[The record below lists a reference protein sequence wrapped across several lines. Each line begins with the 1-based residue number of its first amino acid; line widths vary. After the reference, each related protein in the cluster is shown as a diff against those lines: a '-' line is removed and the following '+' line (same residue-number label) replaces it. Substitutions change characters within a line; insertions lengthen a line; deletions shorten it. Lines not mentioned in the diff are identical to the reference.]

1 MDETLDSLSIGNL
14 QILQAEN
21 GYRYSLDPVVLARFI
36 KLGNERRV
44 VDLGTGCGILPLLL
58 AKLSDAKEF
67 VGVEVQH
74 DLADRAKRNVV
85 FNGLQSRIRI
95 LHEDIRAIR
104 NVLPVG
110 CADLVVSNPPYRRS
124 DSGRIAP
131 NDERAIARHELSGG
145 LTDFIAAASWLL
157 KNGGLFAVI
166 YLAERLPEL
175 MSEMMTVGLEPKR
188 LRMVHPRKGKSAKMV
203 LLEGRKGGR
212 PGLQVEAPL
221 YVYADSGGGR
231 NYSAEILQMYGT
243 GNVSAPD

>member
-36 KLGNERRV
+36 KLGHARRV

-58 AKLSDAKEF
+58 AKLGDAEEL

-95 LHEDIRAIR
+95 LHEDVRAIR
-104 NVLPVG
+104 NVFPAG
-110 CADLVVSNPPYRRS
+110 CADLVVSNPPYRRP

-131 NDERAIARHELSGG
+131 NDERAMARHELSGG

-175 MSEMMTVGLEPKR
+175 MSAMMMAGLEPKR
-188 LRMVHPRKGKSAKMV
+188 LRMVHPCQGQSAKMV

-221 YVYADSGGGR
+221 YVYADSGGRR
-231 NYSAEILQMYGT
+231 NYSAEVLQMYECGVET
-243 GNVSAPD
+243 APD

>member
-21 GYRYSLDPVVLARFI
+21 GYRFSLDPVVLARFI

-44 VDLGTGCGILPLLL
+44 VDLGAGCGILPLLL
-58 AKLSDAKEF
+58 ARLSDAEEF
-67 VGVEVQH
+67 IGVEVQH

-85 FNGLQSRIRI
+85 LNGLQSRIRI
-95 LHEDIRAIR
+95 LHEDIRSIR
-104 NVLPVG
+104 NILPVG
-110 CADLVVSNPPYRRS
+110 HADLVVSNPPYRRP

-157 KNGGLFAVI
+157 KNGGQFAAI

-175 MSEMMTVGLEPKR
+175 MSEMMIAGLEPKR
-188 LRMVHPRKGKSAKMV
+188 LRMIHPRKGRPAKMV
-203 LLEGRKGGR
+203 VMEGRKGGR
-212 PGLQVEAPL
+212 PGLLVEDPL
-221 YVYADSGGGR
+221 YVYADSGSGR
-231 NYSAEILQMYGT
+231 NYSAEILQMYST
-243 GNVSAPD
+243 